1 MNPFRHNTYT
11 QLSKAVV
18 LLLSVLL
25 VQALGAALVHV
36 TLTEHT
42 YCESHQAF
50 EHADEDGSIVEHG
63 AHASVTAPEHHAP
76 NENPDPNGESCD
88 YLTWLQGPSV
98 PLPELHASLLNL
110 PPPAE
115 TIAVQSFE
123 RRDDVP
129 SPIEILRLSPGLSPP
144 VRTHISV

>member
-1 MNPFRHNTYT
+1 MNVFRHKTYT
-11 QLSKAVV
+11 GLSKAVV
-18 LLLSVLL
+18 VVLSVLL

-50 EHADEDGSIVEHG
+50 EHADDDGQTVEH
-63 AHASVTAPEHHAP
+63 AQNASVAHERPAPS
-76 NENPDPNGESCD
+76 DDSDQDGESCD

-110 PPPAE
+110 PPPAK
-115 TIAVQSFE
+115 TVAVQPLV
-123 RRDDVP
+123 RQVDIL
-129 SPIEILRLSPGLSPP
+129 SPIDILRLSPGLSPP
-144 VRTHISV
+144 VRTHISA

>member
-1 MNPFRHNTYT
+1 M
-11 QLSKAVV
+11 
-18 LLLSVLL
+18 SVLL

-36 TLTEHT
+36 SLTEHT

-50 EHADEDGSIVEHG
+50 EHADEDGNSVEHTQN
-63 AHASVTAPEHHAP
+63 ASVTHERPAPAD
-76 NENPDPNGESCD
+76 NPDQNGESCD
-88 YLTWLQGPSV
+88 YLSWLQGPTV

-115 TIAVQSFE
+115 TIAVHPLV
-123 RRDDVP
+123 RRTDVP

-144 VRTHISV
+144 VRTA